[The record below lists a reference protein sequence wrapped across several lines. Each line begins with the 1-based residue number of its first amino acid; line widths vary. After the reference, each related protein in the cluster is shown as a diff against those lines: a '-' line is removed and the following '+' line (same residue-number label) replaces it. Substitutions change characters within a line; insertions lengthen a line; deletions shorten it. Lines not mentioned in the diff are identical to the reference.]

1 MCYNDGGKEWGDFVG
16 YDINKIRLMSKMAL
30 YDKKGFQKDAEANE
44 YFRHDFIYKKNMS
57 LRFYVG
63 IGVLILLV
71 FHVLRVLSD
80 AQGDI
85 FSLDFQSEIM
95 QIVIFVVVVMLFY
108 SFVGT
113 VLFTREFLISKRR
126 VKSYFA
132 LMRELHGE
140 PPEDDHVE
148 MVENV
153 KDSTQ
158 RRFFGR
164 KLHDGPPPEHEE
176 EEEDQIIFRP
186 YRSRAQDHN
195 LTYNYR
201 STDDPSLWEDDDK
214 E

>member
-1 MCYNDGGKEWGDFVG
+1 MR

-63 IGVLILLV
+63 VGILILLI
-71 FHVLRVLSD
+71 FHVLRVLSSVG
-80 AQGDI
+80 GDV
-85 FSLDFQSEIM
+85 FALDFQDEIM
-95 QIVIFVVVVMLFY
+95 RIVIFVVIVMLFY

-113 VLFTREFLISKRR
+113 VIFTREFLASQKR
-126 VKSYFA
+126 VKSYFS

-140 PPEDDHVE
+140 PPEDDDVTV
-148 MVENV
+148 VENV
-153 KDSTQ
+153 AEPKQ
-158 RRFFGR
+158 RRSIGR
-164 KLHDGPPPEHEE
+164 RTSVQPATEPEDDEE
-176 EEEDQIIFRP
+176 EQIVFRP
-186 YRSRAQDHN
+186 YRSRSADNN

-214 E
+214 K